1 MIPIPVISEMTK
13 SFGLADRTGQA
24 RHGRGTG
31 GAHPGR
37 VLRRAGAAALTAL
50 SLAAAGC
57 GSSGSPSSGHSSP
70 AAGRAGGTY
79 TILANAAF
87 GDADPARNYTLG
99 EWQLLYDT
107 HDGLAQ
113 FQRVGGAAGDKI
125 VPDLA
130 TAIPTPTNG
139 GKTYL
144 FHIRRGIK
152 FSNGQALKPSD
163 FVKTFE
169 RQFTV
174 PGPTSFYSVIVGAS
188 KCSPKGCDLRQG
200 VVADDKNYTLTI
212 HLTTPDP
219 EFIDALAL
227 PFADVVPASTQSSD
241 TGNNVPPGTGPY
253 MWKSYN
259 PNSEAVLVRNPY
271 FHVWNPLAQPAG
283 YPNEIIEKYG
293 ETVSDEVTAVQNG
306 QADEVYDGDTIPAD
320 RLNELNGA
328 QYSKQV
334 HINPLTAD
342 WYWALNTTQPPF
354 NNLKARQAINFAADR
369 SADVKIAGGPSLA
382 VPTCQV
388 LPPNFPGYQPYCPY
402 TAGTDHTKWTGPD
415 LAKAKALVKASG
427 TAGMKVV
434 VNTTTD
440 EAGKALAAQMV
451 SDLNKIGYKASI
463 QPLNGSVQYSFI
475 QNSNNITKWNV
486 AYSAWYQ
493 DYPAAS
499 DFLNVLL
506 GCGSIHLHSDASP
519 NIAEFCNKSIQSQM
533 NRAEV
538 LGETNQTAANNLWA
552 KVDHEVTDQAPW
564 VDMYNPKQIDFLSA
578 RVHGYVWNPQ
588 LFILID
594 QQWIK

>member
-13 SFGLADRTGQA
+13 SFGLAERIGQA

-79 TILANAAF
+79 TILANTAF
-87 GDADPARNYTLG
+87 GTADPAQNYTLG

-188 KCSPKGCDLRQG
+188 MCSLKGCDLSQG

-227 PFADVVPASTQSSD
+227 PFADVVPASTQSKN

-271 FHVWNPLAQPAG
+271 FKVWNPLAQPAG

-328 QYSKQV
+328 QYAKQV

-533 NRAEV
+533 NKAEV

>member
-1 MIPIPVISEMTK
+1 MIAIPVKSEKSKSPRARRVGVAAMTV
-13 SFGLADRTGQA
+13 LA
-24 RHGRGTG
+24 
-31 GAHPGR
+31 
-37 VLRRAGAAALTAL
+37 
-50 SLAAAGC
+50 LAAAGC
-57 GSSGSPSSGHSSP
+57 GSATTPSKGG
-70 AAGRAGGTY
+70 AAKGRAGGTY

-87 GDADPARNYTLG
+87 GGADPAQNYTLG

-107 HDGLAQ
+107 HDGLVQ
-113 FQRVGGAAGDKI
+113 FQRVGGPAGDKI

-130 TAIPTPTNG
+130 TAVPAPTDG

-152 FSNGQALKPSD
+152 FSNGQVVKPSD

-174 PGPTSFYSVIVGAS
+174 PGPTSFYSLIVGAS
-188 KCSPKGCDLRQG
+188 KCSTKGCDLSSG
-200 VVADDKNYTLTI
+200 VVADDKNYALTI
-212 HLTTPDP
+212 HLTKPDP

-227 PFADVVPASTQSSD
+227 PFAYVVPASTQSSN

-259 PNSEAVLVRNPY
+259 PNSAAVLVRNRY
-271 FHVWNPLAQPAG
+271 FHVWNRLAQPAG
-283 YPNEIIEKYG
+283 YPNEIIEKFG
-293 ETVSDEVTAVQNG
+293 ETVSDEVTAVENG

-320 RLNELNGA
+320 RLNELNSPQFA
-328 QYSKQV
+328 NRV

-342 WYWALNTTQPPF
+342 WYWALNTKEPPF
-354 NNLKARQAINFAADR
+354 NNVKARQAINFAADR
-369 SADVKIAGGPSLA
+369 SAYVKIAGGPSLA

-388 LPPNFPGYQPYCPY
+388 LPPNFPGYKPYCPY
-402 TAGTDHTKWTGPD
+402 TAGTDTTKWTAPD
-415 LAKAKALVKASG
+415 LAKARALVKASG

-440 EAGKALAAQMV
+440 ETGKALAAQMV
-451 SDLNKIGYKASI
+451 SDLNKIGYKTSI
-463 QPLNGSVQYSFI
+463 QPLNGSVQYAFI

-486 AYSAWYQ
+486 SYSAWYQ

-506 GCGSIHLHSDASP
+506 GCGSIHPHSDASP
-519 NIAEFCNKSIQSQM
+519 NIAEFCNNSIQAQM
-533 NRAEV
+533 NKAEV

-552 KVDHEVTDQAPW
+552 QVDHEVTNQAPW